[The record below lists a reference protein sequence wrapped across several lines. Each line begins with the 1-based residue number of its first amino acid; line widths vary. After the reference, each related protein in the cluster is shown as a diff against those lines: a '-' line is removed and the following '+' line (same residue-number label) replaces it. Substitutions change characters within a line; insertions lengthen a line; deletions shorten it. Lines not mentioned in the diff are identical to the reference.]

1 MRPPVNFYFEFG
13 SPYSY
18 LASLEIDAR
27 AAESGTDVD
36 WKPIEIFRIWKS
48 QGLLD
53 AYSQVRNAKIPYI
66 RRDAGRCARKYGVR
80 LNPPAGAGT
89 DTRLAKLAYWGLREA
104 GDERAKPFLQQLW
117 HAYFQEA
124 KEIGSAE
131 EITEA
136 TAALGFDA
144 SQIEALAAGD
154 APARLLDNANQE
166 ALAAGCFG
174 IPWMAYDGEQFFG
187 HDRIDQ
193 LAATL
198 ARKAAKAAAAR
209 SEADAGV

>member
-1 MRPPVNFYFEFG
+1 MRPPVHFYFEFG

-27 AAESGTDVD
+27 AAASGVEVE
-36 WKPIEIFRIWKS
+36 WKPVEIFQIWKS

-53 AYSQVRNAKIPYI
+53 AYAQVRNAKIPYI

-80 LNPPAGAGT
+80 LNPPAGTGT

-104 GDERAKPFLQQLW
+104 GDARAKPFLQQLW
-117 HAYFQEA
+117 RAYFQEA
-124 KEIGSAE
+124 RLIGNAE
-131 EITEA
+131 EIA
-136 TAALGFDA
+136 DAASELGLVA
-144 SQIEALAAGD
+144 SEIEALAAGD
-154 APARLLDNANQE
+154 APARLLDAANQE
-166 ALAAGCFG
+166 ALDAGCFG

-193 LAATL
+193 LADTL
-198 ARKAAKAAAAR
+198 ARKAAKIAAAN
-209 SEADAGV
+209 SEADAGA